1 MSIWAIVP
9 VKPLAE
15 SKSRLSPALD
25 PQARERL
32 VVWML
37 EHELRVLRD
46 CTPPLAGTLVV
57 SHDTSVL
64 EIARSCDATPVK
76 ENPGGG
82 LNGALTSG
90 VREAVNRGAETIVIL
105 PTDLPKMIAGDIL
118 ELLARIPAAPGVALA
133 PDRHRTGTNAL
144 AESPP
149 DLLDFEFGETSFL
162 DHCAQARAKHAGL
175 AVVERP
181 GLMLDID
188 TPQDLGE
195 IGDLVDRA
203 RLG

>member
-15 SKSRLSPALD
+15 SKSRLASALD
-25 PQARERL
+25 PRARERL
-32 VVWML
+32 VVLML
-37 EHELRVLRD
+37 EHELRVLSD

-57 SHDTSVL
+57 SQDSAAL
-64 EIARSCDATPVK
+64 EIARSCGAIPVK
-76 ENPGGG
+76 ENPGSG
-82 LNGALTSG
+82 LNGALASG

-105 PTDLPKMIAGDIL
+105 PMDLPKMIAGDIL

-133 PDRHRTGTNAL
+133 PDRHRRGTNAL

-162 DHCAQARAKHAGL
+162 HHCAQALSKQAGL

-195 IGDLVDRA
+195 IEDLVGKA
-203 RLG
+203 RVG